1 MWSNDSS
8 NSLIVANPVNALSQK
23 SIPSMDGGVYT
34 AWIDSVGSLYVQRI
48 DASGNLLW
56 PLSAPS
62 TEGILV
68 LTRHLTYTYD
78 FGFSVDAENNIII
91 GIDSGFNDGS
101 STFDSP
107 GGKALAFKLSPEGAF
122 LFGEEGVVVSPAD
135 EIVEQVYC
143 VVTSDNGIVLSW
155 NSVSGEYIRTVK
167 IDANGQ
173 QLWGDGK
180 ITEPLKMT
188 VPINDLIPDD
198 NGGAILS
205 FIYTTPPFIK
215 AMLGQ
220 EAKRE
225 LLAQKFTTKGKN
237 AWAQKIITVYTPGSL
252 SNGLTDGVKCPVVD
266 DGAGGAVFAIP
277 APNPLNNS
285 QIKTYIQH
293 LLSEGQLKYI
303 DIGVAVSTNSVNSD
317 LVPFVSYDV
326 ETDTTFALWNA
337 TKPNEEQ
344 SYLEDDTVVAQMIT
358 GSGSR
363 AWSDEGVQLEEW
375 YTNGIGSQPVG
386 MYPFNDGTMAM
397 WIPSRNRTEVEN
409 DTIRAAMLD
418 SQGEY
423 TWATQTVDLKTS
435 ATQASSYNS
444 LKNTDNTFAV
454 AAWVDNSTPVRAQ
467 NINEDGTL
475 GE

>member
-1 MWSNDSS
+1 MWSKDSS
-8 NSLIVANPVNALSQK
+8 NSLIVAKPTSALAQK
-23 SIPSMDGGVYT
+23 SIPAMDGGVYT

-56 PLSAPS
+56 PLAAPS
-62 TEGILV
+62 TDGILI
-68 LTRHLTYTYD
+68 LTRHLSYVYD
-78 FGFSVDAENNIII
+78 FGCSVDAENNILI
-91 GIDSGFNDGS
+91 GIDSGYNDGY

-107 GGKALAFKLSPEGAF
+107 GGKALAFKLSPKGEF
-122 LFGEEGVVVSPAD
+122 LFGEEGIVVSPDD
-135 EIVEQVYC
+135 EIVGQVYC
-143 VVTSDNGIVLSW
+143 VATSDNGVILSW
-155 NSVSGEYIRTVK
+155 DNVDEDYIRTVK
-167 IDANGQ
+167 LDASGQ

-180 ITEPLKMT
+180 VTEPLKMT
-188 VPINDLIPDD
+188 VLINDITPDD

-205 FIYTTPPFIK
+205 FIYAIPPFIK
-215 AMLGQ
+215 VMLGD

-225 LLAQKFTTKGKN
+225 LLAQKFTSEGNN
-237 AWAQKIITVYTPGSL
+237 AWAQKIITVYTPHSL
-252 SNGLTDGVKCPVVD
+252 SYGLTDGVKCPVVD

-277 APNPLNNS
+277 APNPLNKT

-293 LLSEGQLKYI
+293 VLPEGQLKFA
-303 DIGVAVSTNSVNSD
+303 DNGVAVSTNSVNSD

-358 GSGSR
+358 GSGTR

-409 DTIRAAMLD
+409 DTIRAAMLN

-423 TWATQTVDLKTS
+423 TWATQTVDLKTN

-454 AAWVDNSTPVRAQ
+454 AAWIDNSTPVRAQ

>member
-107 GGKALAFKLSPEGAF
+107 GGKALVFKLSPEGAF

-173 QLWGDGK
+173 QLW
-180 ITEPLKMT
+180 LS
-188 VPINDLIPDD
+188 LIH
-198 NGGAILS
+198 I
-205 FIYTTPPFIK
+205 
-215 AMLGQ
+215 
-220 EAKRE
+220 
-225 LLAQKFTTKGKN
+225 
-237 AWAQKIITVYTPGSL
+237 
-252 SNGLTDGVKCPVVD
+252 
-266 DGAGGAVFAIP
+266 
-277 APNPLNNS
+277 
-285 QIKTYIQH
+285 
-293 LLSEGQLKYI
+293 
-303 DIGVAVSTNSVNSD
+303 
-317 LVPFVSYDV
+317 
-326 ETDTTFALWNA
+326 
-337 TKPNEEQ
+337 
-344 SYLEDDTVVAQMIT
+344 
-358 GSGSR
+358 
-363 AWSDEGVQLEEW
+363 
-375 YTNGIGSQPVG
+375 
-386 MYPFNDGTMAM
+386 
-397 WIPSRNRTEVEN
+397 
-409 DTIRAAMLD
+409 
-418 SQGEY
+418 
-423 TWATQTVDLKTS
+423 
-435 ATQASSYNS
+435 
-444 LKNTDNTFAV
+444 
-454 AAWVDNSTPVRAQ
+454 
-467 NINEDGTL
+467 
-475 GE
+475 